1 MKLKDFHETFRED
14 LKDPQFAAGYLQD
27 CLEEGGIGLFISALK
42 DVVRACEIQSE
53 GLVELKEKE
62 NLFREFVSTQQPTF
76 TEVFQVLNALN
87 LNLEFRLSPMPTV
100 A

>member
-53 GLVELKEKE
+53 GLV
-62 NLFREFVSTQQPTF
+62 
-76 TEVFQVLNALN
+76 
-87 LNLEFRLSPMPTV
+87 
-100 A
+100 